1 MTARAN
7 PEAALVRRVRL
18 RLLAWSGGTTLA
30 VLLLLGTVIYLAVAN
45 SLAAAGTDQLRSRA
59 TFVSE
64 GLRLPFTMPLP
75 IGAGTAGTA
84 VGPVT
89 TITGGAGPGGL
100 VAFDASKPGI
110 VVDGATSG
118 TVAFIV
124 GPTDRTVPDMT
135 QINQIY
141 GTALPDEAGI
151 RAVRSDAVG
160 VGTEVVSTADV
171 RGNPI
176 RILSTSVDRPDGV
189 FVVQV
194 VGDRSDEVRTLTVL
208 LTVLIAGGL
217 LVLAASLGVGWIYAD
232 RALVPIRDALRR
244 QRDFAA
250 DASHELRTP
259 LAIIRG
265 SVEELRR
272 EPDRNAAAGTAALD
286 GIDDEVVRLGALV
299 DDLLL
304 LARTDSGTLD
314 LALAPTDLGE
324 IALDASTGLATIA
337 AERDVRVEVDAE
349 PVPMTADADRLRQLV
364 RILGDNAVRHAPTGS
379 TVGIAVHAVDRG
391 HADLVVEDRGPG
403 FREADLPHVFERFW
417 RAPDAPDGGTGL
429 GLTIA
434 AWIVERHGG
443 TIVAGNRPGGGARI
457 EVRLP
462 IR

>member
-1 MTARAN
+1 
-7 PEAALVRRVRL
+7 
-18 RLLAWSGGTTLA
+18 
-30 VLLLLGTVIYLAVAN
+30 
-45 SLAAAGTDQLRSRA
+45 
-59 TFVSE
+59 
-64 GLRLPFTMPLP
+64 
-75 IGAGTAGTA
+75 
-84 VGPVT
+84 
-89 TITGGAGPGGL
+89 
-100 VAFDASKPGI
+100 
-110 VVDGATSG
+110 
-118 TVAFIV
+118 
-124 GPTDRTVPDMT
+124 MT
-135 QINQIY
+135 QINQLY
-141 GTALPDEAGI
+141 GTNLPDEAGI
-151 RAVRSDAVG
+151 SAVRSGSAP
-160 VGTEVVSTADV
+160 VGTEVISTTEIA
-171 RGNPI
+171 GNPL
-176 RILSTSVDRPDGV
+176 RILTTSVDRPDGV
-189 FVVQV
+189 FAVQV
-194 VGDRSDEVRTLTVL
+194 ISDRADEVRTLTVL

-217 LVLAASLGVGWIYAD
+217 LVLGASLAVGWVYAD

-272 EPDRNAAAGTAALD
+272 EPDRNAPAGSAALD
-286 GIDDEVVRLGALV
+286 GIDDEVIRLGALV

-324 IALDASTGLATIA
+324 IALDASTGVATIA

-349 PVPMTADADRLRQLV
+349 PVPLKADADRLRQLV

-379 TVGIAVHAVDRG
+379 TVGISAHALANG

-417 RAPDAPDGGTGL
+417 RAPDAPAGGTGL

-443 TIVAGNRPGGGARI
+443 TIAAGNRPDGGARI
-457 EVRLP
+457 EVQLP

>member
-1 MTARAN
+1 MTTRAN

-30 VLLLLGTVIYLAVAN
+30 VLLILGTVIYLAVAN
-45 SLAAAGTDQLRSRA
+45 SLAAASTEQLRSRA
-59 TFVSE
+59 SFVSA
-64 GLRLPFTMPLP
+64 GLRLPFGLP
-75 IGAGTAGTA
+75 GAGAAG
-84 VGPVT
+84 GPVT
-89 TITGGAGPGGL
+89 TITGGAVGGVGPGGL
-100 VAFDASKPGI
+100 VAFDASAPGL

-124 GPTDRTVPDMT
+124 GPTDRIIPDPT
-135 QINQIY
+135 QVNRIY
-141 GTALPDEAGI
+141 GTNLPDEAGI
-151 RAVRSDAVG
+151 SAVRADTTAT
-160 VGTEVVSTADV
+160 GTEVLSTAEV
-171 RGNPI
+171 AGNPI
-176 RILSTSVDRPDGV
+176 RILTTSVERPDGQ

-194 VGDRSDEVRTLTVL
+194 VGDRSDEVRTLAVL
-208 LTVLIAGGL
+208 LTVLVAGGL
-217 LVLAASLGVGWIYAD
+217 LVLAASLVVGWIYAD

-272 EPDRNAAAGTAALD
+272 EPDRNAPAGTAALD

-314 LALAPTDLGE
+314 LAPTPTDLGE
-324 IALDASTGLATIA
+324 IALDASAGLATLA
-337 AERDVRVEVDAE
+337 SDRGVRVEVDAE
-349 PVPMTADADRLRQLV
+349 PVPMSADADRLRQLV
-364 RILGDNAVRHAPTGS
+364 RILGDNAVRHAPEGS
-379 TVGIAVHAVDRG
+379 TVGIAVHAPDG
-391 HADLVVEDRGPG
+391 NADLVVEDRGPG
-403 FREADLPHVFERFW
+403 FRDADLPHVFERFW

-434 AWIVERHGG
+434 AWIVDRHGG

-462 IR
+462 IA